1 MNTNKQTNKLNEQ
14 KEILLKNVSNHLN
27 DYYNLD
33 TYVNP
38 STQSI
43 WLSVWNKN
51 LTESYDVEMSF
62 NQTLDFYSSLITNNK
77 IKYNGQ
83 KTTNPRF
90 ANVVGLDIIL
100 DNISYIINNNR
111 K

>member
-62 NQTLDFYSSLITNNK
+62 NQTLDFYNSLIINNK
-77 IKYNGQ
+77 INYN
-83 KTTNPRF
+83 
-90 ANVVGLDIIL
+90 A
-100 DNISYIINNNR
+100 
-111 K
+111 

>member
-1 MNTNKQTNKLNEQ
+1 MNTNKLNEQ

-62 NQTLDFYSSLITNNK
+62 NQTLDFYNSLITNNK
-77 IKYNGQ
+77 INYNG
-83 KTTNPRF
+83 
-90 ANVVGLDIIL
+90 
-100 DNISYIINNNR
+100 
-111 K
+111 

>member
-77 IKYNGQ
+77 IKYNG
-83 KTTNPRF
+83 
-90 ANVVGLDIIL
+90 
-100 DNISYIINNNR
+100 
-111 K
+111 